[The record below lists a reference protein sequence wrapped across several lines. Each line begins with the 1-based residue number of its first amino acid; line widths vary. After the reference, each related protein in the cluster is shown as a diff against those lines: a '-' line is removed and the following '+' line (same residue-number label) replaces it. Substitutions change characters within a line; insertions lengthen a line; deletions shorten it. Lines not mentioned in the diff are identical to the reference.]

1 MIDFYY
7 VYEQIEL
14 WEQDLKYQEEILL
27 SKDYVVCPKEELIKK
42 IISYPKSQSV
52 YSKTLDENITLGL
65 N

>member
-14 WEQDLKYQEEILL
+14 WEQDLKHQEEILL
-27 SKDYVVCPKEELIKK
+27 SKDYVVSPVEESIKK
-42 IISYPKSQSV
+42 VVSYLKSQSV
-52 YSKTLDENITLGL
+52 YSKTLNENINLGL

>member
-14 WEQDLKYQEEILL
+14 WEQDLKHQEEILL
-27 SKDYVVCPKEELIKK
+27 SKDYVVSPEEESIKK
-42 IISYPKSQSV
+42 VVSYLKSQSV
-52 YSKTLDENITLGL
+52 YSKTLNENINLGL

>member
-27 SKDYVVCPKEELIKK
+27 SKDYVVSPEEESIKK
-42 IISYPKSQSV
+42 VVSYLKSQSV
-52 YSKTLDENITLGL
+52 YSKTLNENINLGL

>member
-14 WEQDLKYQEEILL
+14 WEQDLKHQEEILL
-27 SKDYVVCPKEELIKK
+27 SKDYVASPEDESIKK
-42 IISYPKSQSV
+42 VVSYLKSQSV
-52 YSKTLDENITLGL
+52 YSKTLNENINLGL

>member
-14 WEQDLKYQEEILL
+14 WEQDLKHQEEILL
-27 SKDYVVCPKEELIKK
+27 SKDYVVGPEEESIKK
-42 IISYPKSQSV
+42 VVSYLKSQSV
-52 YSKTLDENITLGL
+52 YSKTLNENINLGL

>member
-14 WEQDLKYQEEILL
+14 WEQDLKHQEEILL
-27 SKDYVVCPKEELIKK
+27 SKDYVVSPEEESIKK
-42 IISYPKSQSV
+42 VFSYLKSQSV
-52 YSKTLDENITLGL
+52 YSKTLNENINLGL

>member
-14 WEQDLKYQEEILL
+14 WEQDLKHQEEILL
-27 SKDYVVCPKEELIKK
+27 SKDYVASPEDESIKK
-42 IISYPKSQSV
+42 VVSYLKSQSV
-52 YSKTLDENITLGL
+52 YSRTLNENINLGL

>member
-14 WEQDLKYQEEILL
+14 WEQDLKHQEEILL
-27 SKDYVVCPKEELIKK
+27 SKDYVVCPKEESIKK

>member
-14 WEQDLKYQEEILL
+14 WEQDLKHQEEILL
-27 SKDYVVCPKEELIKK
+27 SKDYVVSPEEESIKK
-42 IISYPKSQSV
+42 VVSYLKSQSV
-52 YSKTLDENITLGL
+52 YSKTLNENINFGL

>member
-14 WEQDLKYQEEILL
+14 WEQDLKHQEEILL
-27 SKDYVVCPKEELIKK
+27 SKDYVVSPEEESIKK
-42 IISYPKSQSV
+42 VVSYSKSQSV
-52 YSKTLDENITLGL
+52 YSKTLNENINLGL

>member
-14 WEQDLKYQEEILL
+14 WEQDLKHQEEIFFNKNCELF
-27 SKDYVVCPKEELIKK
+27 PKEESIEKV
-42 IISYPKSQSV
+42 IRSSKSQTI
-52 YSKTLDENITLGL
+52 YSKTLNENITLGL

>member
-14 WEQDLKYQEEILL
+14 WEQDLKHQEEILL
-27 SKDYVVCPKEELIKK
+27 SKDYVASPEEESIKK
-42 IISYPKSQSV
+42 VVSYLKSQSV
-52 YSKTLDENITLGL
+52 YSKTLNENINLGL

>member
-14 WEQDLKYQEEILL
+14 WEQDLKHQEEILL
-27 SKDYVVCPKEELIKK
+27 SKDYLVSPEEESIKK
-42 IISYPKSQSV
+42 VVSYLKSQSV
-52 YSKTLDENITLGL
+52 YSKTLNENINLGL

>member
-14 WEQDLKYQEEILL
+14 WEQDLKHQEEILL
-27 SKDYVVCPKEELIKK
+27 SKDYVVYPKEESIKK
-42 IISYPKSQSV
+42 IVSYPKSQSV

>member
-14 WEQDLKYQEEILL
+14 WEQDLKHQEEILL
-27 SKDYVVCPKEELIKK
+27 SKDYVVSPEEESIKK
-42 IISYPKSQSV
+42 VVSYLKSQSV
-52 YSKTLDENITLGL
+52 YSKTINENINLGL

>member
-27 SKDYVVCPKEELIKK
+27 KKDCEIFPKQDSIKK

-52 YSKTLDENITLGL
+52 YSKTLDENINLWL